1 MERRFGWPD
10 SIWRRIQAL
19 FCAPKRHL
27 CGRRAHFCINGNFRP
42 RCEPALGRLCVVRCR
57 LSPLPTLLD
66 QPIVC
71 VSGTLA
77 PCLSAGA
84 SDCMLQAVGCRK
96 SSCIFNANYEH
107 QRQPRI
113 DLLIGNVRAVGCC
126 RPVYLQQPGTTC
138 RLVCVSGGLARFLRW
153 TVVGCRV
160 VARSV
165 PGI

>member
-1 MERRFGWPD
+1 MF
-10 SIWRRIQAL
+10 L
-19 FCAPKRHL
+19 M
-27 CGRRAHFCINGNFRP
+27 
-42 RCEPALGRLCVVRCR
+42 PARGRLCVVRCR
-57 LSPLPTLLD
+57 LSPRPALLT

-107 QRQPRI
+107 QRQPRAN
-113 DLLIGNVRAVGCC
+113 LLIGNVRAVGCC

-153 TVVGCRV
+153 TVAGCYRGRKKRARRLYVASSRPRALFLMPARGRLCV
-160 VARSV
+160 VKR
-165 PGI
+165 